1 MSARHDRAAPRDR
14 HTLDRLAIWL
24 SGLCLVHCL
33 VFPIAIAILPVLAG
47 ILPRQ
52 WWVHPVILAAA
63 LPLAVVAL
71 VRGWRRSGD
80 VRPLLIGATGLA
92 FLIAGVVA
100 AEGSTAEVVLTVT
113 GGLVLS
119 SAHVLN
125 WRLGTTRRT
134 PRCECCAPA

>member
-1 MSARHDRAAPRDR
+1 MSTRPDRAAGDR

-33 VFPIAIAILPVLAG
+33 VFPVAIALLPVLAG
-47 ILPRQ
+47 VLPRQ
-52 WWVHPVILAAA
+52 WWVHPLILAVA

-80 VRPLLIGATGLA
+80 ARPVLIGAIGLA
-92 FLIAGVVA
+92 FLVAGVVA
-100 AEGSTAEVVLTVT
+100 VEESTAEVVLTVT

-119 SAHVLN
+119 SAHLLN
-125 WRLGTTRRT
+125 WRLGKARATAS
-134 PRCECCAPA
+134 CECCAA